1 MTEPW
6 AEATALVA
14 EAVGDRAETWDRTGL
29 LPTETLRELGGKGVL
44 CAQVPQRYGGL
55 GLSSLDNGE
64 LTARTGARCSSLRSV
79 LTSQGMAAWTVL
91 RLGSADQRRTQL
103 AALTGGSLAGVAFSE
118 PDAGS
123 DLSAMSTRIS
133 EDGDGLRVDGR
144 KVWITVGSYAD
155 LLVVF
160 GRFGDEAAAV
170 LVPTDAP
177 GVRVERVPDPLGCRA
192 AGHADVRLDGVR
204 LPREALLGGA
214 AMPLGLIA
222 ATALTYGRVSVAW
235 GCVGILRSCLSEAAR
250 HAATRTQGG
259 VPLSSHQ
266 LVRRHLA
273 ELTVAEQAAT
283 RLCEHASRCWDARSP
298 DLVTAAVLA
307 KHFAAT
313 RAATGASAAVQVLAS
328 AGSRD
333 GHPVA
338 RAYRDAKLMELI
350 EGSNEVSQLMLADH
364 ALAVWS

>member
-1 MTEPW
+1 MTERW
-6 AEATALVA
+6 SEAEALIAA
-14 EAVGDRAETWDRTGL
+14 AVGDRAESWDRTGR
-29 LPTETLRELGGKGVL
+29 LPLAALRELGTKGVL
-44 CAQVPQRYGGL
+44 CAQIPQKYGGL

-79 LTSQGMAAWTVL
+79 LTSHGMAAWTIL
-91 RLGSADQRRTQL
+91 RLGSAAQRRTHL
-103 AALTGGSLAGVAFSE
+103 TALTGGSLAAVAFSE
-118 PDAGS
+118 PGAGS
-123 DLSAMSTRIS
+123 DLSAMSTRIV
-133 EDGDGLRVDGR
+133 EDGPGVRIDGQ
-144 KVWITVGSYAD
+144 KVWITVGAYAD

-170 LVPTDAP
+170 LVPTDTP
-177 GVRVERVPDPLGCRA
+177 GVHVERVADPLGCRA
-192 AGHADVRLDGVR
+192 AGHADIHLDGVR
-204 LPREALLGGA
+204 LPREAVLSGT

-222 ATALTYGRVSVAW
+222 TTALTYGRVSVAW
-235 GCVGILRSCLSEAAR
+235 GCVGILRSCLTEAAR
-250 HAATRTQGG
+250 HASRRSQGG
-259 VPLSSHQ
+259 VRLSSHQ

-273 ELTVAEQAAT
+273 ELAVAEQAAT
-283 RLCEHASRCWDARSP
+283 RLCEHASRCWDARTP

-313 RAATGASAAVQVLAS
+313 RAAEGASAAVQILAS

-364 ALAVWS
+364 ALAAWS

>member
-1 MTEPW
+1 M
-6 AEATALVA
+6 AERWSEAAALVA
-14 EAVGDRAETWDRTGL
+14 AAVGEHAETWDRAGRIPL
-29 LPTETLRELGGKGVL
+29 ETLRELGTKGVL
-44 CAQVPQRYGGL
+44 CAQIPQEYGGL

-64 LTARTGARCSSLRSV
+64 LTAATGARCSSLRSV
-79 LTSQGMAAWTVL
+79 LTSQGMAAWTIL
-91 RLGSADQRRTQL
+91 RLGSAAQRRAHL
-103 AALTGGSLAGVAFSE
+103 AALSSGSLAGVAFSE
-118 PDAGS
+118 PGAGS

-133 EDGDGLRVDGR
+133 EDGSGLRVDGR
-144 KVWITVGSYAD
+144 KVWITVGAYAD

-177 GVRVERVPDPLGCRA
+177 GVRIERVADPLGCRA
-192 AGHADVRLDGVR
+192 AGHADVHLDGVR
-204 LPREALLGGA
+204 LPRDAVLGGA

-222 ATALTYGRVSVAW
+222 TTALTYGRVSVAW
-235 GCVGILRSCLSEAAR
+235 GCVGILRSCLAEAAR
-250 HAATRTQGG
+250 HAASRAQGG
-259 VPLSSHQ
+259 AMLASHQ

-283 RLCEHASRCWDARSP
+283 RLCEHASRAWDARTS
-298 DLVTAAVLA
+298 DLVMAAVLA

-313 RAATGASAAVQVLAS
+313 RAAEGASTAVQVLAS

-350 EGSNEVSQLMLADH
+350 EGSNEMSQLMLADH
-364 ALAVWS
+364 ALAAWS